1 MIYPE
6 FYLNLSYSQKL
17 IFAIVLIMIIGIA
30 IIVARIKNKTLKI
43 SGNEIIPQEREN
55 DNIDVILKDMKQ
67 EFIGQRK
74 SFLQE
79 WQKMEEETLNNK

>member
-17 IFAIVLIMIIGIA
+17 AFAIVLIMIIGIA
-30 IIVARIKNKTLKI
+30 IIVTRMKNKTLKI
-43 SGNEIIPQEREN
+43 SDNEIIPQEREN

-74 SFLQE
+74 SLLQE